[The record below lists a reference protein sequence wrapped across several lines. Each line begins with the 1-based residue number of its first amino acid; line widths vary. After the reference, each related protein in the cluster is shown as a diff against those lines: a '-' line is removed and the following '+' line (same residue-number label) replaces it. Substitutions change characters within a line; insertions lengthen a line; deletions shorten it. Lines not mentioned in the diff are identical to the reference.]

1 MQNTLNGNQLKFC
14 FGEQNASLNVKVHTY
29 LRQNMAAF
37 EKRMMFVLLTC
48 FECERVEF
56 WINNV
61 TLILFWISYTLKN
74 ALSLM

>member
-56 WINNV
+56 
-61 TLILFWISYTLKN
+61 
-74 ALSLM
+74 